1 MVLVGTWFIP
11 FGHTGFR
18 VHALVKRKNEGNRF
32 TYHVGEL
39 SAWLVPRLTS
49 FEQFKHLIAVVV
61 EVNVGRNTPIAP
73 AKDVC
78 TQLEVK
84 TVVQVATNILITSGI
99 TFLANRHTRGVGQRN
114 FEEHVARYTVVIFQV

>member
-1 MVLVGTWFIP
+1 MVLVCARFIP
-11 FGHTGFR
+11 FGYARLG
-18 VHALVKRKNEGNRF
+18 VHALIKRKYKGYGL
-32 TYHVGEL
+32 THHVGKL
-39 SAWLVPRLTS
+39 AAWLVPRLTS

-78 TQLEVK
+78 AQLEVN

-114 FEEHVARYTVVIFQV
+114 FEEHVARYTVVIF